1 MLREAAGKTRRVLSL
16 AMSATHE
23 LSSSYA
29 ASIVTELGRL
39 VDDRLVDG
47 VEIDWQKPNLADA
60 ELTKKDRAKLVA
72 FVKVI
77 IFSSPFSKCPI
88 PGD

>member
-1 MLREAAGKTRRVLSL
+1 MLREAGGKTRRVLSL

-23 LSSSYA
+23 LSSSYS
-29 ASIVTELGRL
+29 ASIVTELARL

-60 ELTKKDRAKLVA
+60 ELTKKDRAKLVS

-77 IFSSPFSKCPI
+77 AIVLVALNAFFR
-88 PGD
+88 